1 MVDVN
6 NFFSNPFVD
15 YLGGDPTVDFTNMLE
30 YKPQLAYYSSP
41 TAKKF
46 TRAGT
51 SPARQQFFQR
61 SFGDIYNEYL
71 GELGEQIRYPSTPPM
86 PPDFT
91 AAGGVPPMPPGFP
104 TEGGVPP
111 ISPTTTSR
119 GGLPTLKFQDF
130 LKDDPFTRRYTR
142 MSPEMRGQFGSER
155 QRTSSPTTRFIYY

>member
-91 AAGGVPPMPPGFP
+91 AAGGVS
-104 TEGGVPP
+104 P